1 MKRVMMGLIGL
12 LMSGPLM
19 AHVGEHH
26 QTGWFSVV
34 THLLSEHGFQ
44 LFLLLA
50 VVLGALA
57 LRRVFRV

>member
-1 MKRVMMGLIGL
+1 MKSVMMGLSGL
-12 LMSGPLM
+12 LVSAPLL

-26 QTGWFSVV
+26 QTGWFSAV

-44 LFLLLA
+44 LFLLLG
-50 VVLGALA
+50 VVLGVLA